1 MGDTVELE
9 AEPLTIDY
17 DNRTITLNLT
27 KDDNGYPLSVAVD
40 YQLSD
45 YARIATQNGGR
56 DPLVFDSPEAVN
68 EVEVVSESGKNSE
81 MWTFRLRPPLKET
94 GTDVTSFRI
103 VSFSESGFNAELVG
117 IDTDNAVVTVN
128 FLQTARFPVTMNI
141 RMGLSYKAMCFAL
154 SAPSSRTANGG

>member
-1 MGDTVELE
+1 MEIIIRRLERRRNRRLPDECELYGVTLKEVRPYTVELE

-56 DPLVFDSPEAVN
+56 DRWYS
-68 EVEVVSESGKNSE
+68 
-81 MWTFRLRPPLKET
+81 
-94 GTDVTSFRI
+94 
-103 VSFSESGFNAELVG
+103 
-117 IDTDNAVVTVN
+117 
-128 FLQTARFPVTMNI
+128 I
-141 RMGLSYKAMCFAL
+141 RRK
-154 SAPSSRTANGG
+154 R